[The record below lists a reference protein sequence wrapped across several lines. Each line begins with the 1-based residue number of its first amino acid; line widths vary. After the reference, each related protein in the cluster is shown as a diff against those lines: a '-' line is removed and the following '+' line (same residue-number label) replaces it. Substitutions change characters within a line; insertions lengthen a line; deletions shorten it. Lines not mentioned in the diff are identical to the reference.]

1 MSKQKIKLEV
11 EGLKMEP
18 LKFFLEKEGKTL
30 EKEIEQAFDEMYLK
44 YVPEQ
49 MREYIDHQVGS
60 TQEVE
65 ESSPVLE
72 NGNQRKAKNSQRIRR
87 ARQEVQPQIEMAEHQ
102 EGVQEMILSQQM

>member
-60 TQEVE
+60 SQEVE
-65 ESSPVLE
+65 EASPVLE
-72 NGNQRKAKNSQRIRR
+72 NGNQRKTKNSQRIRKTH
-87 ARQEVQPQIEMAEHQ
+87 QEVQPQNVTVEQQ
-102 EGVQEMILSQQM
+102 ESVQEMTLSQQM